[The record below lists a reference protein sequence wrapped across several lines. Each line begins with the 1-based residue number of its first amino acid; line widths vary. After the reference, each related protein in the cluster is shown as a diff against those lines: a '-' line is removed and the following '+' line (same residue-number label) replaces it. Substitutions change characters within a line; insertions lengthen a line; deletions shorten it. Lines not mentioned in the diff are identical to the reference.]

1 LWILVTARF
10 SKIKN
15 QKWYHNSIFPG
26 RRIWRLP
33 IDHSKIRIILDSI
46 AMPWTILQSQIHQVL
61 IDRQLLPNESK
72 ILIAVSGGQDS
83 LCLGQL
89 LLDLRSRWQWE
100 LVVGHCDHG
109 WAQDVGIA
117 DRVAQVAQGW
127 QLPYHCETTVDLP
140 ETEAAARAWRY
151 QALIQMAQS
160 TNSKYIVTA
169 HTQTDRAETILYNLI
184 RGAGADGLSALS
196 WRRELT
202 QAVCLVRPLLEVNR
216 SVTGQF
222 CRDRQLPVWEDAYN
236 HSLKFA
242 RNRLRQEIIPQL
254 ITDFNPQVESHLAR
268 TGELLRADVEYL
280 ELVAEDLYRQAIGD
294 GGRLDR
300 IQLQSVHLALQRR
313 VIKKFLTHALGKM
326 PTFSQI
332 EATVA
337 LIDAPN
343 RSRTSTLSGS
353 LAAEVSGKWISI

>member
-1 LWILVTARF
+1 M
-10 SKIKN
+10 S
-15 QKWYHNSIFPG
+15 
-26 RRIWRLP
+26 
-33 IDHSKIRIILDSI
+33 
-46 AMPWTILQSQIHQVL
+46 WTILHSQIHQIL
-61 IDRQLLPNESK
+61 IDRRLLQNGAK

-89 LLDLRSRWQWE
+89 LLDLRSRWEWE
-100 LVVGHCDHG
+100 LAVGHCDHG
-109 WAQDVGIA
+109 WEQDIGIA
-117 DRVAQVAQGW
+117 ERVAQVAGQW
-127 QLPYHCETTVDLP
+127 QLPYHCETTTDLP
-140 ETEAAARAWRY
+140 ETEAAARSWRY
-151 QALIQMAQS
+151 QALLQMAQN
-160 TNSKYIVTA
+160 THSKYIVTA
-169 HTQTDRAETILYNLI
+169 HTQTDRAETMLYNLI

-202 QAVCLVRPLLEVNR
+202 KEICLVRPLLEVNR

-222 CRDRQLPVWEDAYN
+222 CRDRELPVWEDAYN

-254 ITDFNPQVESHLAR
+254 VNNFNPQVESHLAR

-280 ELVAEDLYRQAIGD
+280 ELVAEDLYRQAIDD

-300 IQLQSVHLALQRR
+300 HLLQSAHLALQRR
-313 VIKKFLTHALGKM
+313 VIKKFLTQALGKM
-326 PTFSQI
+326 PTFNQI

-337 LIDAPN
+337 LIAAPN
-343 RSRTSTLSGS
+343 RTRTSTLSGS